1 MNNMITDSGDV
12 VYYVVRVNGVE
23 VSKRFNARM
32 MAEMAMHDLPAEQN
46 VSAEVVPITTN
57 GDELLLG

>member
-12 VYYVVRVNGVE
+12 VYYVVKVNGVE
-23 VSKRFNARM
+23 VSKRFAERM

-46 VSAEVVPITTN
+46 MTAEVVSITTN
-57 GDELLLG
+57 GDQLLLG

>member
-23 VSKRFNARM
+23 VSKRFNERM
-32 MAEMAMHDLPAEQN
+32 MAEMAMHQLPAQQN
-46 VSAEVVPITTN
+46 MMAEVIPITTN
-57 GDELLLG
+57 GDQLLLG